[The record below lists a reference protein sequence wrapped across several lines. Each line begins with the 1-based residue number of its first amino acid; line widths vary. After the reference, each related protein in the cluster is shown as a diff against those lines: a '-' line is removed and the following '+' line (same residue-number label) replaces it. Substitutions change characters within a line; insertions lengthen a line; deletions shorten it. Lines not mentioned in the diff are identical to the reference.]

1 MGAIGGAIWHSV
13 KGAKNSPKGERIIGA
28 VSAAK
33 LRAPVLGGNFAVW
46 GGLFST
52 FDCGIKGIRQ
62 KEDPWNSIASGFL
75 TGGVLALRSECC
87 PRDTGRAARVG
98 GGPRNIACL
107 PVNLLMLL
115 TGVSISQRVCF
126 RALPKTG
133 GARAA
138 TVSAVVG
145 GILLAAI
152 EGVGIVTTRYF
163 APQPVAPP
171 LPELPA
177 APPAPQ

>member
-33 LRAPVLGGNFAVW
+33 VRAPVLGGNFAVW

-75 TGGVLALRSECC
+75 TGGVLALRSECGR
-87 PRDTGRAARVG
+87 RDAAR
-98 GGPRNIACL
+98 GP
-107 PVNLLMLL
+107 
-115 TGVSISQRVCF
+115 
-126 RALPKTG
+126 
-133 GARAA
+133 RAA

-152 EGVGIVTTRYF
+152 EGVGIVTARYF
-163 APQPVAPP
+163 TPQPVAPP
-171 LPELPA
+171 LPEPAAAPA
-177 APPAPQ
+177 AP